1 MSQPN
6 LSPPNLS
13 QSDQRRPA
21 RIEPLGD
28 HALLIRLGERIDPDL
43 NRWVHALAARL
54 RAQTPK
60 WLVDIVPAYASIAL
74 FIDPETTDAADRPGA
89 DREPPV
95 RRAEHWLH
103 RSGLLESDPEATD
116 GLAID
121 ATETTEPLAIPVCY
135 GGQHGPD
142 LAAVADHAGLTSD
155 QVIALHQAGDYRVGM
170 IGFAPGFPYLLGLDP
185 VLACPR
191 LATPRSRVPAGSVGI
206 GGQQTGIYPRAGA
219 GGWNLIGRTPLA
231 LFNPS
236 REPPS
241 RVLPGQRLRFVAI
254 APEQFDALARRT

>member
-1 MSQPN
+1 MTQPS
-6 LSPPNLS
+6 LSP
-13 QSDQRRPA
+13 SDPCRPA

-28 HALLIRLGERIDPDL
+28 HALLIRLGEHIDPDL
-43 NRWVHALAARL
+43 NQRVHALAARL
-54 RAQTPK
+54 RAQAPH

-74 FIDPETTDAADRPGA
+74 FIDPDATGGPDQPGA

-103 RSGLLESDPEATD
+103 RSGLLESASEATD
-116 GLAID
+116 GPPID
-121 ATETTEPLAIPVCY
+121 AIETTEPLAIPVCY

-155 QVIALHQAGDYRVGM
+155 QVIALHLAGDYRVGM

-185 VLACPR
+185 ALACPR

-219 GGWNLIGRTPLA
+219 GGWNLIGRSPLTV
-231 LFNPS
+231 FNPS

-254 APEQFDALARRT
+254 TPEQFDACARRN